1 MKKFLFLSI
10 AATAMLA
17 SCTKDEMVEV
27 NPQNAI
33 GFETFVNK
41 STRVTDVTTTNL
53 EAFWVYGWR
62 TKETTT
68 EQIFNAQAV
77 TANNGTCT
85 YSPLQYWVG
94 GYNYT
99 FEAIAPQSDNN
110 SVTFNAA
117 KGASTITFVSDS
129 ETDLIY
135 ATGSK
140 DLTSTTNLTETPE
153 AVGLVFNHL
162 LSRVKFSFVN
172 GFPAESDVKLTVTDV
187 KILSAGTTAI
197 CTPSTKTWDA
207 ATSSGVVNFASTAV
221 ANIPGEQSA
230 ETEHKYLIPADIKN
244 YTVSFTVEMTQG
256 GVTDT
261 FNHTVTLSTES
272 TESTESTDALV
283 LAAGQ
288 SYDLTAT
295 LDAQNINPDGDL
307 FPIVFTATVTPWGS
321 FTDVTIP

>member
-1 MKKFLFLSI
+1 MKNFLFLSI
-10 AATAMLA
+10 AAIAMLA

-53 EAFWVYGWR
+53 KAFGVYGWR
-62 TKETTT
+62 GTV
-68 EQIFNAQAV
+68 QIFNAQAV
-77 TANNGTCT
+77 TANNGVCT

-99 FEAIAPQSDNN
+99 FEAIAPKSGDKG
-110 SVTFNAA
+110 VTFNAA
-117 KGASTITFVSDS
+117 NGASTITFVSNS

-140 DLTSTTNLTETPE
+140 DLTSTTNLTETPG

-172 GFPAESDVKLTVTDV
+172 GFPANSDVKLTVTDV
-187 KILSAGTTAI
+187 KINDAGTTAI
-197 CTPSTKTWDA
+197 CTPSTKTWAA
-207 ATSSGVVNFASTAV
+207 ATAFSVVNFASDEV
-221 ANIPGEQSA
+221 ANIAGTKSA

-244 YTVSFTVEMTQG
+244 YTVSFTVVMTQG

-261 FNHTVTLSTES
+261 FNHTVTLST
-272 TESTESTDALV
+272 DALV
-283 LAAGQ
+283 LEAGK
-288 SYDLTAT
+288 SYNLTAT
-295 LDAQNINPDGDL
+295 LNYENIDPDGDL
-307 FPIVFTATVTPWGS
+307 FPIEFTAEVTAWDPNY
-321 FTDVTIP
+321 TDVTIP

>member
-1 MKKFLFLSI
+1 LSI
-10 AATAMLA
+10 AAIALLA

-41 STRVTDVTTTNL
+41 STRVTDVTTANL
-53 EAFWVYGWR
+53 EAFEVYGWR
-62 TKETTT
+62 TKATTT

-77 TANNGTCT
+77 TANNGVCT

-99 FEAIAPQSDNN
+99 FEAIAPKSGNN
-110 SVTFNAA
+110 GVTFNAA
-117 KGASTITFVSDS
+117 NGASTITFVSDS

-140 DLTSTTNLTETPE
+140 DLTSTTNLTKTPG
-153 AVGLVFNHL
+153 AVGLEFNHL

-172 GFPAESDVKLTVTDV
+172 GFPENSDVKLTVTDV
-187 KILSAGTTAI
+187 KIIDAGTTAI
-197 CTPSTKTWDA
+197 CTPSTKTW
-207 ATSSGVVNFASTAV
+207 ATATASSIVNFASTAV
-221 ANIPGEQSA
+221 ANILGKESA

-261 FNHTVTLSTES
+261 FNHTVTLST
-272 TESTESTDALV
+272 DALV
-283 LAAGQ
+283 LAAGM

-295 LDAQNINPDGDL
+295 LNNENINPDGGL
-307 FPIVFTATVTPWGS
+307 FPIEFTAKVTPWND
-321 FTDVTIP
+321 FTEVTIP

>member
-1 MKKFLFLSI
+1 MKKFLLWSI

-53 EAFWVYGWR
+53 KAFGVYGWR
-62 TKETTT
+62 GT

-77 TANNGTCT
+77 TANNGVCT

-99 FEAIAPQSDNN
+99 FEAIAPQSGNN
-110 SVTFNAA
+110 GVTFNAV
-117 KGASTITFVSDS
+117 KDASTITFVSDS

-135 ATGSK
+135 ATGSQ
-140 DLTSTTNLTETPE
+140 DLTSTTNLTTAPE
-153 AVGLVFNHL
+153 KVGLVFNHL

-172 GFPAESDVKLTVTDV
+172 GFPTNSDVKLTVTNV
-187 KILSAGTTAI
+187 RINNAGTTAI
-197 CTPSTKTWDA
+197 CTPSTKTWAA
-207 ATSSGVVNFASTAV
+207 ATASSIVNFASTAV
-221 ANIPGEQSA
+221 ANIAGGASA
-230 ETEHKYLIPADIKN
+230 ETEHKYLIPADIKA

-261 FNHTVTLSTES
+261 FDHTVTL
-272 TESTESTDALV
+272 STDALV
-283 LAAGQ
+283 LAAGM

-295 LDAQNINPDGDL
+295 LNNENINPDGDL
-307 FPIVFTATVTPWGS
+307 FPIEFTATVTPWNE
-321 FTDVTIP
+321 FTEVTIP

>member
-1 MKKFLFLSI
+1 MKNFLFLSI
-10 AATAMLA
+10 AAIAMLA

-41 STRVTDVTTTNL
+41 STRVTDVTTANL

-62 TKETTT
+62 TKATTT
-68 EQIFNAQAV
+68 EQIFNAQEV
-77 TANNGTCT
+77 TADNGVCT

-99 FEAIAPQSDNN
+99 FEAIAPKSGNN
-110 SVTFNAA
+110 GVTFNAA
-117 KGASTITFVSDS
+117 NGASTITFVSNS

-140 DLTSTTNLTETPE
+140 DLTTTTNLTATPG

-172 GFPAESDVKLTVTDV
+172 GFPEESDVELTVTNV
-187 KILSAGTTAI
+187 KINDAGTTAI
-197 CTPSTKTWDA
+197 CTPSTKTWA
-207 ATSSGVVNFASTAV
+207 AAKAFSDVEFASTAV

-244 YTVSFTVEMTQG
+244 YTVSFTVVMTQG

-261 FNHTVTLSTES
+261 FNHTVTLSTDE
-272 TESTESTDALV
+272 LV
-283 LAAGQ
+283 LAAGM
-288 SYDLTAT
+288 SYNLTAT
-295 LDAQNINPDGDL
+295 LNYENINPDGDL
-307 FPIVFTATVTPWGS
+307 FPIEFTATVTPWND
-321 FTDVTIP
+321 FTEVTIP

>member
-1 MKKFLFLSI
+1 MKKFLFLGI
-10 AATAMLA
+10 AATAMFA
-17 SCTKDEMVEV
+17 SCTKDEMVEMS
-27 NPQNAI
+27 PQNAI
-33 GFETFVNK
+33 GFETFVDK
-41 STRVTDVTTTNL
+41 STRVTDVTTDNL
-53 EAFWVYGWR
+53 TAFWVYGWR
-62 TKETTT
+62 ST
-68 EQIFNAQAV
+68 EQIFNAQEV
-77 TANNGTCT
+77 TANKGACT
-85 YSPLQYWVG
+85 YSPIQYWVG

-99 FEAIAPQSDNN
+99 FEAIAPKSGNN
-110 SVTFNAA
+110 GVTFNAA
-117 KGASTITFVSDS
+117 NGASTITFVSNS

-135 ATGSK
+135 ATGSQ

-172 GFPAESDVKLTVTDV
+172 GFPAESDVKLTVTNV
-187 KILSAGTTAI
+187 KINNAGTTAI

-207 ATSSGVVNFASTAV
+207 ATASGVVNFASTAV

-272 TESTESTDALV
+272 TDALV

-295 LDAQNINPDGDL
+295 LDAQNINPNGDL
-307 FPIVFTATVTPWGS
+307 FPIEFTATVTPWGS

>member
-53 EAFWVYGWR
+53 EAFGVYGWR

-99 FEAIAPQSDNN
+99 FEAIAPQSGNN
-110 SVTFNAA
+110 GVTFNAA

-187 KILSAGTTAI
+187 KINDAGTTAI
-197 CTPSTKTWDA
+197 CTPSTKTWKA
-207 ATSSGVVNFASTAV
+207 ATASGVVNFASTAV

-244 YTVSFTVEMTQG
+244 YTVYFTVKMTQG
-256 GVTDT
+256 GVSDT
-261 FNHTVTLSTES
+261 FNHTVTLSTDE
-272 TESTESTDALV
+272 LV
-283 LAAGQ
+283 LDAGK
-288 SYDLTAT
+288 SYNLTAT
-295 LDAQNINPDGDL
+295 LDAQNINPNGDL
-307 FPIVFTATVTPWGS
+307 FPIEFTATVTPWGS

>member
-1 MKKFLFLSI
+1 MKRFLFLGI

-17 SCTKDEMVEV
+17 SCTNDETVEM

-33 GFETFVNK
+33 GFETFVDK
-41 STRVTDVTTTNL
+41 STRATDVTTADL
-53 EAFWVYGWR
+53 AAFELYGWR
-62 TKETTT
+62 TKGTTT

-99 FEAIAPQSDNN
+99 FEAIAPQSGNN
-110 SVTFNAA
+110 GVTFNAA

-172 GFPAESDVKLTVTDV
+172 GFPANSDVKLTVTDV
-187 KILSAGTTAI
+187 KINDAGTTAI
-197 CTPSTKTWDA
+197 CTPSTKTWKA
-207 ATSSGVVNFASTAV
+207 ATASGVVNFASTAV

-244 YTVSFTVEMTQG
+244 YTVSFTVVMTQG

-261 FNHTVTLSTES
+261 FNHTVTL
-272 TESTESTDALV
+272 STESTDALV

-295 LDAQNINPDGDL
+295 LDAQNINPNGDL
-307 FPIVFTATVTPWGS
+307 FPIEFTATVTPWGS

>member
-1 MKKFLFLSI
+1 MKKFLFLGI
-10 AATAMLA
+10 AATAMFA
-17 SCTKDEMVEV
+17 SCTNDEMVEM
-27 NPQNAI
+27 NPQSAI
-33 GFETFVNK
+33 GFETFVDK
-41 STRVTDVTTTNL
+41 STRAATDVTTDNL
-53 EAFWVYGWR
+53 TAFWVYGWR

-68 EQIFNAQAV
+68 EQIFKAQAV

-117 KGASTITFVSDS
+117 NGASTITFVSDS

-135 ATGSK
+135 ATESK
-140 DLTSTTNLTETPE
+140 DLTSTTNLTKTPE

-172 GFPAESDVKLTVTDV
+172 GFPANSDVKLTVTDV
-187 KILSAGTTAI
+187 KINDAGTTAI
-197 CTPSTKTWDA
+197 CTPSTKTWNA
-207 ATSSGVVNFASTAV
+207 ATAFGVVNFASTAV

-244 YTVSFTVEMTQG
+244 YTVSFTVVMTQG

-261 FNHTVTLSTES
+261 FNHTVTLST
-272 TESTESTDALV
+272 DALV
-283 LAAGQ
+283 LEAGK
-288 SYDLTAT
+288 SYNLTAT
-295 LDAQNINPDGDL
+295 LDAQNINPNGDL
-307 FPIVFTATVTPWGS
+307 FPIEFTATVTPWGS

>member
-1 MKKFLFLSI
+1 MKKFLFLGI
-10 AATAMLA
+10 AATAMFA
-17 SCTKDEMVEV
+17 SCTKDEMVEMS
-27 NPQNAI
+27 PQNAI
-33 GFETFVNK
+33 GFETFVDK

-53 EAFWVYGWR
+53 AAFEVYGWR
-62 TKETTT
+62 TKDATT
-68 EQIFNAQAV
+68 EQIFDAQAV
-77 TANNGTCT
+77 TANNGVCT
-85 YSPLQYWVG
+85 YSPIQYWVG

-117 KGASTITFVSDS
+117 NGASTITFVSDS

-135 ATGSK
+135 ATESK

-197 CTPSTKTWDA
+197 CTPSTKTWAA
-207 ATSSGVVNFASTAV
+207 ATASSVVNFASTAV

-261 FNHTVTLSTES
+261 FNHTVTLST
-272 TESTESTDALV
+272 DALV
-283 LAAGQ
+283 LEAGK
-288 SYDLTAT
+288 SYNLTAT
-295 LDAQNINPDGDL
+295 LNSENINPDGDL
-307 FPIVFTATVTPWGS
+307 FPIEFTAEVTAWDPNY
-321 FTDVTIP
+321 TDVTIP

>member
-10 AATAMLA
+10 AAIAMLA

-41 STRVTDVTTTNL
+41 STRVTDVTTANL

-62 TKETTT
+62 TKATTT
-68 EQIFNAQAV
+68 EQIFNAQEV
-77 TANNGTCT
+77 TADNGVCT

-99 FEAIAPQSDNN
+99 FEAIAPKSGNN
-110 SVTFNAA
+110 GVTFNAA
-117 KGASTITFVSDS
+117 NGASTITFVSNS

-140 DLTSTTNLTETPE
+140 DLTTTTNLTATPG

-172 GFPAESDVKLTVTDV
+172 GFPEESDVELTVTNV
-187 KILSAGTTAI
+187 KINDAGTTAI
-197 CTPSTKTWDA
+197 CTPSTKTWA
-207 ATSSGVVNFASTAV
+207 AAKAFSDVEFASTAV

-244 YTVSFTVEMTQG
+244 YTVSFTVVMTQG

-261 FNHTVTLSTES
+261 FNHTVTLSTDE
-272 TESTESTDALV
+272 LV
-283 LAAGQ
+283 LAAGM
-288 SYDLTAT
+288 SYNLTAT
-295 LDAQNINPDGDL
+295 LNYENINPDGDL
-307 FPIVFTATVTPWGS
+307 FPIEFTATVTPWND
-321 FTDVTIP
+321 FTEVTIP

>member
-1 MKKFLFLSI
+1 MKRFLFLGI

-17 SCTKDEMVEV
+17 SCTNDETVEM

-33 GFETFVNK
+33 GFETFVDK
-41 STRVTDVTTTNL
+41 STRAAVDVTKTNL
-53 EAFWVYGWR
+53 TAFEVYGWR

-99 FEAIAPQSDNN
+99 FEAIAPQSGNN
-110 SVTFNAA
+110 GVTFNAA

-135 ATGSK
+135 ATGSEN
-140 DLTSTTNLTETPE
+140 LTSTTNLTETPE

-172 GFPAESDVKLTVTDV
+172 GFPANSDVKLTVTNV
-187 KILSAGTTAI
+187 KIDNAGKKAI
-197 CTPSTKTWDA
+197 YTPSNETWAA
-207 ATSSGVVNFASTAV
+207 ATESGVVNFASDDV
-221 ANIPGEQSA
+221 ANIAGTKSA

-244 YTVSFTVEMTQG
+244 YTVTFTVVMTQG
-256 GVTDT
+256 GVSDT
-261 FNHTVTLSTES
+261 FNHTVTLST
-272 TESTESTDALV
+272 DALV
-283 LAAGQ
+283 LEAGK
-288 SYDLTAT
+288 SYNLIAT

-321 FTDVTIP
+321 FTEVTIP